1 MIYSDTYMG
10 SAMSKR
16 ILNIIGFA
24 FIFVGLYSCAPV
36 KFSKSDAVVV
46 DNGIVPIACLPKINN
61 TLVSF
66 TYSNAGNP
74 NIISQCNPSADVTY
88 TWTVKNSSGVV
99 ITTPVSGLTGA
110 NPTNVDFTPLGT
122 GSYYV
127 FLQATDNNGH
137 LPAFNASTPLEFIV
151 PGGGLGTLSCD
162 PKLNSTFSSVV
173 VASADANPT
182 VTANCNPSAST
193 HVWTVYKGTTQVV
206 VPGLGGAS
214 SSAPDFK
221 SLGAGDYRVYLYAT
235 ATNTTSYTS
244 PTPLNVKVVND
255 TDPGGG
261 VTILCNPRING
272 TLTNL
277 TITPSSSNPLIS
289 SNCTPTSVQY
299 NWTVT
304 KNGQTISVPSL
315 VGSNSNPDF
324 LSQGDGIYLI
334 YLTASKPGS
343 TSWTASSP
351 LVLTVDKGGG
361 SGNLTLNCAPRLN
374 NTFVAITV
382 STSGANP
389 TVSSGCNPTTVNH
402 TWTVVK
408 DGVTITLPGL
418 SGPLSTPNFIGTG
431 LGTYLLYLT
440 ASAPGYNSY
449 VSPSPL
455 EVTVSNGNPNIR
467 HVIFTKNVNVSDN
480 KVDILLVV
488 DDSNSMLPE
497 NQRLAQKLQG
507 FVNDLTA
514 SGLDWQM
521 CGTVTRAQTING
533 TAYWGASKNWI
544 GYLGSPAWILKL
556 GATNPYAIFTD
567 TINAIGA
574 GWAGTDDE
582 RAIKAAY
589 TSIDYAAYNNCYR
602 ADASLAVIVLSD
614 EDERSIGGNMALQYY
629 YQEWK
634 ALEAEDYPQTLVNK
648 VKQQF
653 GAKKPFSV
661 NSIIVKPGDAACMA
675 AQDAGGAKSHYGYK
689 YAELSQLTQ
698 GYVGS
703 ICDADYSQSLYYF
716 KDKIKQSLAS
726 IPLECAPVGP
736 VSVLIT
742 PAMGGVA
749 SQVVNNTLVFTP
761 EIPAGRTV
769 TIEYDCPMH

>member
-1 MIYSDTYMG
+1 
-10 SAMSKR
+10 MSKR
-16 ILNIIGFA
+16 ILNIMFST

-46 DNGIVPIACLPKINN
+46 DNGITAIACVPKINN

-66 TYSNAGNP
+66 TYSNTGNP
-74 NIISQCNPSADVTY
+74 NVISQCNPSTDLTY
-88 TWTVKNSSGVV
+88 TWTVKDASGAV
-99 ITTPVSGLTGA
+99 ITTPISGLSGA
-110 NPTNVDFTPLGT
+110 NPVGVDFTPLGT

-127 FLQATDNNGH
+127 FLQASDNNGH
-137 LPAFNASTPLEFIV
+137 KPAFNASTPLEFIV

-173 VASADANPT
+173 VGTADANPS
-182 VTANCNPSAST
+182 VTANCNPSANT
-193 HVWTVYKGTTQVV
+193 HVWTVYKGSTQVV
-206 VPGLGGAS
+206 IPNLGGAS
-214 SSAPDFK
+214 SSNPDFK

-235 ATNTTSYTS
+235 ATGTTSYTS
-244 PTPLNVKVVND
+244 PTPLNVKIVD
-255 TDPGGG
+255 DSGPGTG

-304 KNGQTISVPSL
+304 KNGQTINVPSL
-315 VGSNSNPDF
+315 AGSNSNPDF
-324 LSQGDGIYLI
+324 MSQGQGTYLI

-351 LVLTVDKGGG
+351 LVLTVDTGGG
-361 SGNLTLNCAPRLN
+361 NPNLTLNCAPRLN
-374 NTFVAITV
+374 GTFVSLTIPT
-382 STSGANP
+382 TGTNP
-389 TVSSGCNPTTVNH
+389 TVTSGCDPSSVTH
-402 TWTVVK
+402 TWTATHN
-408 DGVTITLPGL
+408 GTTISL
-418 SGPLSTPNFIGTG
+418 SGLAGSSSVPNFIGTG

-455 EVTVSNGNPNIR
+455 EVTVSNGNPSIR
-467 HVIFTKNVNVSDN
+467 HVTFTKNVNVTDN

-497 NQRLAQKLQG
+497 NQKLAQKLQG
-507 FVNDLTA
+507 FVTDLTA

-521 CGTVTRAQTING
+521 CATVTRAQTISG
-533 TAYWGASKNWI
+533 TSYWGASKNWV
-544 GYLGSPAWILKL
+544 GYIGSPAWIMKL
-556 GATNPYAIFTD
+556 GAPDPYAIFTN
-567 TINAIGA
+567 TIDAIGA

-589 TSIDYAAYNNCYR
+589 TSIDYASYNNCYR
-602 ADASLAVIVLSD
+602 SDASLAVIVLSD

-634 ALEAEDYPQTLVNK
+634 ALEPEDYPQNLVNK

-653 GAKKPFSV
+653 GRTKPFSV

-675 AQDAGGAKSHYGYK
+675 SQDAGGAKSHYGYK

-698 GYVGS
+698 GYTGS
-703 ICDADYSQSLYYF
+703 ICDGDYSQSLYYF
-716 KDKIKQSLAS
+716 KDKIKQSLSS
-726 IPLECAPVGP
+726 IPLECAPVGG
-736 VSVLIT
+736 VNVLIT
-742 PAMGGVA
+742 PAMGGVS

-761 EIPAGRTV
+761 AIPAGRTV
-769 TIEYDCPMH
+769 TIDYDCPMH

>member
-1 MIYSDTYMG
+1 MNYSDTYMG

-16 ILNIIGFA
+16 ILNLIPLA

-36 KFSKSDAVVV
+36 KFSKSDAIVV
-46 DNGIVPIACLPKINN
+46 DNGIVPISCVPKINN
-61 TLVSF
+61 TLISF
-66 TYSNAGNP
+66 TYSNTANP
-74 NIISQCNPSADVTY
+74 DITSQCNPSTDVTY
-88 TWTVKNSSGVV
+88 TWTVKNASGTV
-99 ITTPVSGLTGA
+99 ITTPVAGLSGA
-110 NPTNVDFTPLGT
+110 NPTGVDFTPLGT

-137 LPAFNASTPLEFIV
+137 LPAFNSSTPLEFIV
-151 PGGGLGTLSCD
+151 PGGGLGTLVCD
-162 PKLNSTFSSVV
+162 PKLNSTLTSVV
-173 VASADANPT
+173 VGNADANPT
-182 VTANCNPSAST
+182 VAANCNPAANT
-193 HVWTVYKGTTQVV
+193 HVWTVYKGSSLVV

-214 SSAPDFK
+214 SSNPDFK

-235 ATNTTSYTS
+235 AMNTTSYTS
-244 PTPLNVKVVND
+244 TALNVKIIND
-255 TDPGGG
+255 TDPGPGG
-261 VTILCNPRING
+261 NILCNPRING
-272 TLTNL
+272 NLTSL
-277 TITPSSSNPLIS
+277 TITPSSPNPLIS
-289 SNCTPTSVQY
+289 SSCTPTSVQY

-304 KNGQTISVPSL
+304 KNGQTINVSGL
-315 VGSNSNPDF
+315 AGSNSNPNF
-324 LSQGDGIYLI
+324 LAQGEGTYLI
-334 YLTASKPGS
+334 YLTATKPGVNP
-343 TSWTASSP
+343 WNANQP
-351 LVLTVDKGGG
+351 LVLTVDSGGG
-361 SGNLTLNCAPRLN
+361 NPNLTLNCLPRLN
-374 NTFVAITV
+374 GTQVAVTIP
-382 STSGANP
+382 TSGTNP
-389 TVSSGCNPTTVNH
+389 TVTSGCNPSTVTH
-402 TWTVVK
+402 TWTVTK
-408 DGVTITLPGL
+408 AGATITLPGL
-418 SGPLSTPNFIGTG
+418 AGSSSVPNFIGTG
-431 LGTYLLYLT
+431 LGTYFLTLT
-440 ASAPGYNSY
+440 ASAPGYNTY
-449 VSPSPL
+449 VSPYQL
-455 EVTVSNGNPNIR
+455 EVTVSNGNPAIR
-467 HVIFTKNVNVSDN
+467 HVTFTKNVNVTDN

-533 TAYWGASKNWI
+533 TAYWGASKNWV
-544 GYLGSPAWILKL
+544 GYIGSPAWILKL
-556 GATNPYAIFTD
+556 GAANPYAIFTD

-589 TSIDYAAYNNCYR
+589 TSVDYAAYNNCYR

-634 ALEAEDYPQTLVNK
+634 ALEAEDYPQAFVNK
-648 VKQQF
+648 VKQKF
-653 GAKKPFSV
+653 GANKPFSV
-661 NSIIVKPGDAACMA
+661 NSIIVKPGDTACMA

-716 KDKIKQSLAS
+716 KDKIKQSLSS
-726 IPLECAPVGP
+726 IALECAPVGA
-736 VSVLIT
+736 VNVVIT
-742 PAMGGVA
+742 PAMGGVT

-761 EIPAGRTV
+761 AIPAGRTV
-769 TIEYDCPMH
+769 TIGYDCPMH

>member
-16 ILNIIGFA
+16 ILILMSFA
-24 FIFVGLYSCAPV
+24 FIFVGLSSCAPV
-36 KFSKSDAVVV
+36 KFSKSDSVVV
-46 DNGIVPIACLPKINN
+46 DNGIQPIVCEPKING
-61 TLVSF
+61 TLTSF

-74 NIISQCNPSADVTY
+74 NVVSQCNPITDVTY

-99 ITTPVSGLTGA
+99 ITTPIAGLTGS
-110 NPTNVDFTPLGT
+110 NPTEIDFTPLGA

-127 FLQATDNNGH
+127 FLQATDNNGN
-137 LPAFNASTPLEFIV
+137 LPSFNAATPLEFVV
-151 PGGGLGTLSCD
+151 PGGGLGPLSCD

-173 VASADANPT
+173 VGSADENPT
-182 VTANCNPSAST
+182 VTANCNPMANA
-193 HVWTVYKGTTQVV
+193 HVWTVYKESTLVV
-206 VPGLGGAS
+206 VPGLGGS
-214 SSAPDFK
+214 SSTPDFK
-221 SLGAGDYRVYLYAT
+221 SLGSGDYRVYLYAT
-235 ATNTTSYTS
+235 SANTTSYSS
-244 PTPLNVKVVND
+244 PAPLNVKVVSD
-255 TDPGGG
+255 DPGNSG
-261 VTILCNPRING
+261 TILCNPRING
-272 TLTNL
+272 SLTSL

-304 KNGQTISVPSL
+304 KNGSTINVPTL
-315 VGSNSNPDF
+315 AGSNSNPDF
-324 LSQGDGIYLI
+324 LSQGQGTYLI

-351 LVLTVDKGGG
+351 LVLTVDGGP
-361 SGNLTLNCAPRLN
+361 SNLTLNCAPRLN
-374 NTFVAITV
+374 GTLV
-382 STSGANP
+382 SMIIPTTGSNP
-389 TVSSGCNPTTVNH
+389 TVTSGCNPSTVTH
-402 TWTVVK
+402 VWTATK
-408 DGVTITLPGL
+408 DGVSFNVPGL
-418 SGPLSTPNFIGTG
+418 AGSSSVPSFISSG

-455 EVTVSNGNPNIR
+455 EVTVSNGNPTVR
-467 HVIFTKNVNVSDN
+467 HVTFTKNVNVSDN

-521 CGTVTRAQTING
+521 CATVTRAQTING
-533 TAYWGASKNWI
+533 TAYWGASKNWV
-544 GYLGSPAWILKL
+544 GYIGSPAWIMKL

-567 TINAIGA
+567 TINSIGA

-602 ADASLAVIVLSD
+602 SDASLAVIVLSD
-614 EDERSIGGNMALQYY
+614 EDERSIGGNLALQYY

-634 ALEAEDYPQTLVNK
+634 ALEAEDYPQMLVNK

-653 GAKKPFSV
+653 GPKKPFSV
-661 NSIIVKPGDAACMA
+661 NSIIVKPGDSACMA
-675 AQDAGGAKSHYGYK
+675 SQDAGGAKSHYGYK

-716 KDKIKQSLAS
+716 KDKIKQSLSS
-726 IPLECAPVGP
+726 IPLECAPVGA
-736 VSVLIT
+736 VNVQIT
-742 PAMGGVA
+742 PTMGNVT
-749 SQVVNNTLVFTP
+749 SQVVNNTLVFNP
-761 EIPAGRTV
+761 AIPAGRTV
-769 TIEYDCPMH
+769 TIDYDCPMH